1 MLDLPPSQSGIN
13 PHHIPI
19 FRGSALAEPSGWRWR
34 AMLFLLLLLLVLV
47 VIFVVV
53 IDMIPIIRFDD
64 AVASARWKST
74 VAARR
79 KFVARQRGD
88 LVMVSPSNMGVSHGF
103 TMKYAGMLSIIH
115 DGAATIKLWDLHSR
129 VLFVDFSQQTC
140 RGACWWE
147 KTNKRPKRKISRAVT
162 GLAVGAIV
170 F

>member
-1 MLDLPPSQSGIN
+1 MES
-13 PHHIPI
+13 H
-19 FRGSALAEPSGWRWR
+19 A
-34 AMLFLLLLLLVLV
+34 V
-47 VIFVVV
+47 FVVAAAGAGGD
-53 IDMIPIIRFDD
+53 ICGSDRYDTHNRFDD